1 MAETVLLVGGGGRE
15 HAIARALAESGSA
28 AGASDSEAKSA
39 SDSAA
44 ATSDESEADPEDR
57 VRLYAC
63 ASNRNPGIAALA
75 DGSETLE
82 TTNPNAVVSYAEDVG
97 ATLAVVGPEGPLAAG
112 VADALDDA
120 GIYAFGPREAEARIE
135 TDKAFQRRFM
145 RDHDVPGCPDFE
157 TFDDVDAACEFIDE
171 YDGDLA
177 VKPAGLT
184 GGKGV
189 RVIGDQ
195 VTKAEAK
202 AYLRESDYDRVVL
215 EERLVGEEFTVQ
227 AFVANGD
234 LRVTPAV
241 QDHKRAYEGDE
252 GPNTGGMG
260 SYSDAGLA
268 LPFMTEDDYHEAVD
282 VLKATVEALDDY
294 KGVLYGQF
302 MLTAEGVKVV
312 EFNAR
317 LGDPEAMNTLP
328 VLNTD
333 FLDVLVAARDG
344 ETLPELS
351 FTPRATVCKYAVPE
365 GYPTDPKAGT
375 KVEID
380 EESVARSV
388 TKPSSSAERSS
399 ADSRAAKPRDDA
411 KTRDSAGKALLFY
424 ASVDERDDGIYTTT
438 SRAFAVVGLADTISE
453 AEEIAE
459 DALSVAGEEGLDVR
473 HDIGKADLVQQRM
486 DHVADLR
493 GE

>member
-1 MAETVLLVGGGGRE
+1 MSETVLLVGGGGRE
-15 HAIARALAESGSA
+15 HAIARALGD
-28 AGASDSEAKSA
+28 SD
-39 SDSAA
+39 
-44 ATSDESEADPEDR
+44 AD
-57 VRLYAC
+57 LYAC
-63 ASNRNPGIAALA
+63 AGNRNPGIAALA
-75 DGSETLE
+75 EEFETLE
-82 TTNPNAVVSYAEDVG
+82 TTNPKAVVAYAEDVG

-120 GIYAFGPREAEARIE
+120 GIYAFGPNEAEARIE

-145 RDHDVPGCPDFE
+145 RQHDVPGCPDFE
-157 TFDDVDAACEFIDE
+157 TFDDMEKACEYIDE

-195 VTKAEAK
+195 VTAAEAK
-202 AYLRESDYDRVVL
+202 EYLRNADYDRVVL

-268 LPFMTEDDYHEAVD
+268 LPFMDEDDYAEAVD
-282 VLKATVEALDDY
+282 VLKATVGALDDY

-317 LGDPEAMNTLP
+317 FGDPEATNTLP

-333 FLDVLVAARDG
+333 FLDVLVAAREG
-344 ETLPELS
+344 EALPELS
-351 FTPRATVCKYAVPE
+351 FAPKATVCKYAVPE
-365 GYPTDPKAGT
+365 GYPTNPEAGA
-375 KVEID
+375 KVEIS
-380 EESVARSV
+380 EEN
-388 TKPSSSAERSS
+388 
-399 ADSRAAKPRDDA
+399 
-411 KTRDSAGKALLFY
+411 AGDALLFY
-424 ASVDERDDGIYTTT
+424 ASVDEREDGIYTTT
-438 SRAFAVVGLADTISE
+438 SRAFAVVGVADTITD

-459 DALSVAGEEGLDVR
+459 DALAVAGEEGLDVR
-473 HDIGKADLVQQRM
+473 HDIGKPDLVQRRI
-486 DHVADLR
+486 DHMASLR

>member
-1 MAETVLLVGGGGRE
+1 MDETVLLVGGGGRE
-15 HAIARALAESGSA
+15 HAIARSLA
-28 AGASDSEAKSA
+28 DSEAS
-39 SDSAA
+39 
-44 ATSDESEADPEDR
+44 
-57 VRLYAC
+57 LYAC
-63 ASNRNPGIAALA
+63 AGNRNPGIARLA
-75 DGSETLE
+75 EGFGTLE
-82 TTNPNAVVSYAEDVG
+82 TTNPTAVRSYAEEVD
-97 ATLAVVGPEGPLAAG
+97 ATLAIVGPEAPLAAG

-120 GIYAFGPREAEARIE
+120 GVYAFGPQEAEARIE

-145 RDHDVPGCPDFE
+145 QQHDIPGCPDFE
-157 TFDDVDAACEFIDE
+157 TFDDMEAACEYIDE

-195 VTKAEAK
+195 VTAEEAK
-202 AYLRESDYDRVVL
+202 EYIRESDYDRIVL

-227 AFVANGD
+227 AFVANGQ

-260 SYSDAGLA
+260 SYSDATLA
-268 LPFMTEDDYHEAVD
+268 LPFMTEDEYMDAVD
-282 VLKATVEALDDY
+282 VLRETVASLEGY

-302 MLTAEGVKVV
+302 MLTVDGVKVV

-317 LGDPEAMNTLP
+317 FGDPEAMNTLP
-328 VLNTD
+328 VMQTD
-333 FLDVLVAARDG
+333 LLDVLVAARKG
-344 ETLPELS
+344 EALPKLRFSRE
-351 FTPRATVCKYAVPE
+351 ATVCKYAVPD
-365 GYPTDPKAGT
+365 GYPTDPEGGAR
-375 KVEID
+375 VEID
-380 EESVARSV
+380 E
-388 TKPSSSAERSS
+388 
-399 ADSRAAKPRDDA
+399 
-411 KTRDSAGKALLFY
+411 DSAGEALLFY

-438 SRAFAVVGLADTISE
+438 SRSFAVVGVAGSVTD

-459 DALSVAGEEGLDVR
+459 DALAAAGESGLRVR
-473 HDIGKADLVQQRM
+473 HDIGTPDLVQRRI
-486 DHVADLR
+486 DHMAELR

>member
-1 MAETVLLVGGGGRE
+1 MDETVLLVGGGGRE
-15 HAIARALAESGSA
+15 HAIARSLA
-28 AGASDSEAKSA
+28 DSEAS
-39 SDSAA
+39 
-44 ATSDESEADPEDR
+44 
-57 VRLYAC
+57 LYAC
-63 ASNRNPGIAALA
+63 AGNRNPGIARLA
-75 DGSETLE
+75 EGFGTLE
-82 TTNPNAVVSYAEDVG
+82 TTNPTAVRSYAEEVD
-97 ATLAVVGPEGPLAAG
+97 ATLAIVGPEAPLAAG

-120 GIYAFGPREAEARIE
+120 GVYAFGPQEAEARIE

-145 RDHDVPGCPDFE
+145 QQHDIPGCPDFE
-157 TFDDVDAACEFIDE
+157 TFDDMEAACEYIDE

-195 VTKAEAK
+195 VTAEEAK
-202 AYLRESDYDRVVL
+202 EYIRESDYDRIVL

-227 AFVANGD
+227 AFVANGQ

-260 SYSDAGLA
+260 SYSDATLA
-268 LPFMTEDDYHEAVD
+268 LPFMTEDEYMDAVD
-282 VLKATVEALDDY
+282 VLRETVTSLEGY

-302 MLTAEGVKVV
+302 MLTVDGVKVV

-317 LGDPEAMNTLP
+317 FGDPEAMNTLP
-328 VLNTD
+328 VMQTEL
-333 FLDVLVAARDG
+333 LDVLVAAREDDS
-344 ETLPELS
+344 LPKLT
-351 FTPRATVCKYAVPE
+351 FGRQATVCKYAVPD
-365 GYPTDPKAGT
+365 GYPTDPEGGAR
-375 KVEID
+375 VEID
-380 EESVARSV
+380 E
-388 TKPSSSAERSS
+388 
-399 ADSRAAKPRDDA
+399 
-411 KTRDSAGKALLFY
+411 DSAGEALLFY

-438 SRAFAVVGLADTISE
+438 SRSFAVVGVAESVTD

-459 DALSVAGEEGLDVR
+459 DALAAAGESGLRVR
-473 HDIGKADLVQQRM
+473 HDIGTPDLVQQRI
-486 DHVADLR
+486 DHMAELR